1 MAGKP
6 PTDRAGLVPS
16 HAKETASGLSSFRQ
30 RAPKAEDAA
39 ETAAKRAWSGNL
51 NATHLLPCR
60 EDNKTQGYIDDW
72 CNGSTQG
79 FEPWG
84 GGSKPS
90 LSANMSDIAS
100 EG

>member
-1 MAGKP
+1 MLLKSGDMAGKP

-60 EDNKTQGYIDDW
+60 EDNKTQGYMEEMVLM
-72 CNGSTQG
+72 G
-79 FEPWG
+79 FDSSFFHE
-84 GGSKPS
+84 
-90 LSANMSDIAS
+90 
-100 EG
+100 